1 MAVDRVYDDER
12 GHQAIGAK
20 GRVISIS
27 GGGSG
32 NQKRRVDYNNRAEE
46 HHNMVSVSCC
56 EGCFMVWRKEYNS
69 YKKSAFTTP
78 RPRGKRMAWRRP
90 ITNKVNAE
98 GGAIRTRVGRMHIN
112 LAEVER

>member
-56 EGCFMVWRKEYNS
+56 EGCTGWEETGLQLLKIGLRQLLPKGE
-69 YKKSAFTTP
+69 
-78 RPRGKRMAWRRP
+78 
-90 ITNKVNAE
+90 
-98 GGAIRTRVGRMHIN
+98 
-112 LAEVER
+112 